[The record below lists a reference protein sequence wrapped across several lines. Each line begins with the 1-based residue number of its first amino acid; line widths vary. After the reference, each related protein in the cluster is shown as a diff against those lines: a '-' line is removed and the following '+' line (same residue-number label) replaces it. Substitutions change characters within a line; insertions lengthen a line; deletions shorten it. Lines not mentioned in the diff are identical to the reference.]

1 MKKAINQSTLTLILS
16 GVSVLALLLMLFSMI
31 SYSNVTQQLNEA
43 NEERYEL
50 TYNANRFM
58 NGSSYL
64 TEEVRAFA
72 ATCDQE
78 HYDNYLNE
86 VNVLKNRD
94 QGVAAMQEIGI
105 TTAEQGMIDQMAAL
119 SNQLVP
125 LEEEA
130 MKEAQEGQRE
140 AALTYVYGEDYGK
153 AIAQIKDLKEQ
164 FLSAL
169 DSRSLAK
176 VEQLQKETN
185 SIQLRMF
192 FAMALVAVQL
202 LLVVAITRKSIIS
215 PVLVVKSQ
223 VEEISKGNL
232 SSPFGLE
239 ANTSEIGM
247 LVNSI
252 HETKRELKKYI
263 KEIDTVLGQ
272 MAKGNMNQTV
282 GNDYRGEFLP
292 IQTAMGQILDSL
304 NNALAQINV
313 TAERVSEESQRM
325 SAGAQVLSNGTV
337 QQASAVEELSAS
349 IQDISRQVELNSA
362 DAEHARQFSADAA
375 VQLDLCTQKMSELTE
390 AMSNISDASQQIGGI
405 IKTIEDISFQ
415 TKILALNAC
424 IEAARAGEAGKSFAV
439 VAGEVQTLA
448 YKSAESAQDITKLIE
463 NSMNLVEFGA
473 SLSTET
479 TEALSIVFTNAQQ
492 STEMVERIAESAVQ
506 QSISLKQLTLG
517 MEQIAGVVQTNAAT
531 AEESAASA
539 RGLTE
544 HADELR
550 HSIQRFRLRNRR

>member
-263 KEIDTVLGQ
+263 KEIDTVLDQ

-424 IEAARAGEAGKSFAV
+424 IEAARAGRKELCRGGRGSADPGIQECRVSPGYHKTYREFHESGGVWGVPVHRDHRSPFDSVHQCPAVHGDGGADRKEA
-439 VAGEVQTLA
+439 
-448 YKSAESAQDITKLIE
+448 
-463 NSMNLVEFGA
+463 EFYH
-473 SLSTET
+473 
-479 TEALSIVFTNAQQ
+479 
-492 STEMVERIAESAVQ
+492 SAVSQ
-506 QSISLKQLTLG
+506 
-517 MEQIAGVVQTNAAT
+517 AG
-531 AEESAASA
+531 
-539 RGLTE
+539 
-544 HADELR
+544 
-550 HSIQRFRLRNRR
+550 

>member
-263 KEIDTVLGQ
+263 KEIDTVLDQ

-313 TAERVSEESQRM
+313 TVERVSEESQRM

-539 RGLTE
+539 RELTE

>member
-263 KEIDTVLGQ
+263 KEIDTVLDQ

-375 VQLDLCTQKMSELTE
+375 VQLDLTE

-539 RGLTE
+539 RELTE

>member
-192 FAMALVAVQL
+192 FAMALVAGCCWWWP
-202 LLVVAITRKSIIS
+202 S
-215 PVLVVKSQ
+215 P
-223 VEEISKGNL
+223 GR
-232 SSPFGLE
+232 
-239 ANTSEIGM
+239 A
-247 LVNSI
+247 
-252 HETKRELKKYI
+252 
-263 KEIDTVLGQ
+263 
-272 MAKGNMNQTV
+272 
-282 GNDYRGEFLP
+282 
-292 IQTAMGQILDSL
+292 
-304 NNALAQINV
+304 
-313 TAERVSEESQRM
+313 
-325 SAGAQVLSNGTV
+325 
-337 QQASAVEELSAS
+337 LSA
-349 IQDISRQVELNSA
+349 R
-362 DAEHARQFSADAA
+362 
-375 VQLDLCTQKMSELTE
+375 CWW
-390 AMSNISDASQQIGGI
+390 
-405 IKTIEDISFQ
+405 
-415 TKILALNAC
+415 
-424 IEAARAGEAGKSFAV
+424 
-439 VAGEVQTLA
+439 
-448 YKSAESAQDITKLIE
+448 
-463 NSMNLVEFGA
+463 
-473 SLSTET
+473 
-479 TEALSIVFTNAQQ
+479 
-492 STEMVERIAESAVQ
+492 
-506 QSISLKQLTLG
+506 
-517 MEQIAGVVQTNAAT
+517 
-531 AEESAASA
+531 
-539 RGLTE
+539 
-544 HADELR
+544 
-550 HSIQRFRLRNRR
+550 

>member
-263 KEIDTVLGQ
+263 KEIDTVLDQ

-531 AEESAASA
+531 GEESAASA
-539 RGLTE
+539 RELTE

>member
-1 MKKAINQSTLTLILS
+1 MKRAINQSTLTLILS
-16 GVSVLALLLMLFSMI
+16 GVSVLALLFMLLSMI
-31 SYSNVTQQLNEA
+31 SYSKVTQELNQA
-43 NEERYEL
+43 NEDRYEL

-72 ATCDQE
+72 ATCIQE
-78 HYDNYLNE
+78 YHDNYWNE

-94 QGVAAMQEIGI
+94 QGIAAMQAIGI
-105 TTAEQGMIDQMAAL
+105 TSEEQAMIDRMSAL

-125 LEEEA
+125 LEEDA
-130 MKEAQEGQRE
+130 MEEAQAGERE
-140 AALTYVYGEDYGK
+140 AALTYVYGEEYGN

-164 FLSAL
+164 FLA
-169 DSRSLAK
+169 DIDNRSLAK
-176 VEQLQKETN
+176 VEQMQKETRL
-185 SIQLRMF
+185 IEMRMY
-192 FAMALVAVQL
+192 FAMFLVAVL
-202 LLVVAITRKSIIS
+202 LLAVVAVTRRSIIR

-232 SSPFGLE
+232 SAPFGLE
-239 ANTSEIGM
+239 SNTSEIGT
-247 LVNSI
+247 LVESI

-263 KEIDTVLGQ
+263 KEIDMVLDQ
-272 MAKGNMNQTV
+272 MAHGNMNQTV
-282 GNDYRGEFLP
+282 GNDYRGEFVP
-292 IQTAMGQILDSL
+292 IRTAMCQILDSL
-304 NNALAQINV
+304 NSALSQINI
-313 TAERVSEESQRM
+313 TAERVAEESQRM

-375 VQLDLCTQKMSELTE
+375 LQLDVCSQKMSELTK
-390 AMSNISDASQQIGGI
+390 AMGNISDASEQIGGI

-463 NSMNLVEFGA
+463 NSMNLVQFGA

-479 TEALSIVFTNAQQ
+479 TDALSLVFTNAQQ
-492 STEMVERIAESAVQ
+492 STEMVQRIAESAVQ
-506 QSISLKQLTLG
+506 QSVSLKQLTLG

-539 RGLTE
+539 RELTE
-544 HADELR
+544 HADELK
-550 HSIQRFRLRNRR
+550 HSIQRFRLRNG